1 MLQERLANDQF
12 QAVNHHIIEQQLRNR
27 KFIHEAMTRSLKKT
41 IASADNT
48 HCLETPVE
56 YNITDSMLN
65 KEAGFFLS
73 VTYQSHSEPLENT
86 PIGNCLLLDTPP
98 PPLSSEGTRRGG
110 AGGVLIFSGTI
121 HLRFDKVLVS
131 KSKQKHFDIDNI
143 YRIYEIPGRSFRAK
157 T

>member
-1 MLQERLANDQF
+1 MLQELLENDQS
-12 QAVNHHIIEQQLRNR
+12 QAVNHYVIEQQLRNR
-27 KFIHEAMTRSLKKT
+27 KFIHEAMRRSLKKT

-56 YNITDSMLN
+56 YNITDSMLK
-65 KEAGFFLS
+65 KES
-73 VTYQSHSEPLENT
+73 YSEPLENT

-98 PPLSSEGTRRGG
+98 PPRKGPSAVGRGG
-110 AGGVLIFSGTI
+110 VWIFSGTT
-121 HLRFDKVLVS
+121 HLQFDKVLVS

-143 YRIYEIPGRSFRAK
+143 YRIYETPGRSFRAK

>member
-1 MLQERLANDQF
+1 MLQERLENDQS
-12 QAVNHHIIEQQLRNR
+12 QAVNHYVIEQQLRNR
-27 KFIHEAMTRSLKKT
+27 KFIHEAMRRSLKKT

-65 KEAGFFLS
+65 KEAVFFL
-73 VTYQSHSEPLENT
+73 VTYQSYSEPLENT
-86 PIGNCLLLDTPP
+86 PIANCLLLDTPP
-98 PPLSSEGTRRGG
+98 PLSSEGALRGG
-110 AGGVLIFSGTI
+110 AGGAWIFSGTT
-121 HLRFDKVLVS
+121 HLQFDKVLVS

-143 YRIYEIPGRSFRAK
+143 YRIYETPGRSFRAK